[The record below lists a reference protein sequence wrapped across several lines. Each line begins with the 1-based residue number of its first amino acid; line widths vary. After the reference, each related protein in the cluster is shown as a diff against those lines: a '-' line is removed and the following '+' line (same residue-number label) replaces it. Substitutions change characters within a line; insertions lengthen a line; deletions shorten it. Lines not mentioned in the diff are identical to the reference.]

1 VKVGLLK
8 GAFEEENGKS
18 IEISEFGNGDFC
30 GHRKML
36 WPSPC
41 ITGMR
46 PALKKDRM
54 RKAKKKTDQYPG
66 HGFPKRLSQD
76 KWRNVMKNIRYLVL
90 AAVAVLFATAAQ
102 AQEFGVKATIPFAF
116 VANNHTYPAGSYV
129 LSNLKQS
136 SDLLLMRGTGEIKST
151 VALMPHQC
159 VSMKTAEGS
168 KLIFHRV
175 GNTYFLYQV
184 WSQGS
189 TYGREFTESK
199 QEIQVASNTTKVQD
213 VVVAANP
220 IQ

>member
-1 VKVGLLK
+1 
-8 GAFEEENGKS
+8 
-18 IEISEFGNGDFC
+18 
-30 GHRKML
+30 
-36 WPSPC
+36 
-41 ITGMR
+41 
-46 PALKKDRM
+46 
-54 RKAKKKTDQYPG
+54 
-66 HGFPKRLSQD
+66 
-76 KWRNVMKNIRYLVL
+76 MKNIRYLVL

-129 LSNLKQS
+129 LANLRSS

-151 VALMPHQC
+151 VTLMPHQC
-159 VSMKTAEGS
+159 VSMKIEGS
-168 KLIFHRV
+168 KLVFHRV
-175 GNTYFLYQV
+175 GDTYFLYRV

-199 QEIQVASNTTKVQD
+199 QEIQLASNTTKVQD